1 MSDSV
6 LNRYRDT
13 NDGDQELAD
22 AHPDGTDHEQ
32 SPSTEPLDT
41 PHPRESHEDADDV
54 EGDSDQEGVGN
65 PRVLEKCGT
74 IIGDEVDA
82 SELLPGLDE
91 DTGKGTE
98 KDSVVGGTE
107 AVSVRRLAQFLLV
120 FEGNTDLVEFS
131 LELGMVGREGD
142 ETGESTGGILVALLL
157 DEPSRGL
164 GEEDHADGENKC
176 PDELDR
182 DGELPRSVSGFAL
195 GSIVDDGGEEETDRD
210 CPLITGD
217 DGTTVLDPT
226 RE

>member
-1 MSDSV
+1 MSGSV

-22 AHPDGTDHEQ
+22 AHPDGTDHKQ

-54 EGDSDQEGVGN
+54 EGDGDQERVGN
-65 PRVLEKCGT
+65 PGVLEKRGT
-74 IIGDEVDA
+74 IVGDEVDA
-82 SELLPGLDE
+82 GELLPGLDE
-91 DTGKGTE
+91 DTREGAE
-98 KDSVVGGTE
+98 KEFVVGCAE

-120 FEGNTDLVEFS
+120 LEGNADLAKFC

-164 GEEDHADGENKC
+164 GEEDHPDGENKC
-176 PDELDR
+176 PNELDR
-182 DGELPRSVSGFAL
+182 DGELPRSVSGFVL
-195 GSIVDDGGEEETDRD
+195 GGIVDDGGEEETDRD

-226 RE
+226 